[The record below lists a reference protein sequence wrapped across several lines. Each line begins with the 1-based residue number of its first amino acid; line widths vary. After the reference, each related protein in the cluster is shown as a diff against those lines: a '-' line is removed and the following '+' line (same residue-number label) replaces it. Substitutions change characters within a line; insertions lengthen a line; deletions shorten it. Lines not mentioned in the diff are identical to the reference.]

1 MAGKF
6 EPADQLDETTWSKA
20 ILKTQLNP
28 RSKTGI
34 TQTTSTLP
42 GAIQTTGLTTYTL
55 SDILQGVATYK
66 PKIVTLESFNTQL
79 SQELQSLRTQDKYV
93 ENQKLSPYDV
103 FLNKPDSSQTLDAS
117 TVAATT
123 NQNNN
128 VSGVVPVPGDYSAI
142 TLEGKTILWVP
153 VFDPLGPEPPHHT
166 ILPNTNAAHQF
177 LDQAWSGQVYI
188 SESLTRQDG
197 KGVGGYSNGEHPYG
211 MALDFSVA
219 HKTGPANAEEQ
230 ALGNS
235 VANWFCANP
244 LVFDISYV
252 IWYDKINNGTGWNPY
267 YSNGGKTQGNDTAQH
282 RDHVH
287 ISFNA
292 QSEYTVGS
300 DYKRFNKG
308 PYTKTNASPGHGF
321 AGPMGSSW
329 PGAGEAGSWITP

>member
-128 VSGVVPVPGDYSAI
+128 
-142 TLEGKTILWVP
+142 T
-153 VFDPLGPEPPHHT
+153 
-166 ILPNTNAAHQF
+166 NTNAGTGTAETTSTTLDTTAGPGTTIYDPPAGKSWPKGTLSFDQLADLVYTVQDKYGAADKENVIIMVAIAPEESGRRSDAH
-177 LDQAWSGQVYI
+177 
-188 SESLTRQDG
+188 
-197 KGVGGYSNGEHPYG
+197 GVGPKDDSWGLWQINILPAASPQYAIYDLTDPWTNATIMNKMSGNGSNRKPWSAYNNGRYLKNME
-211 MALDFSVA
+211 AARAAV
-219 HKTGPANAEEQ
+219 
-230 ALGNS
+230 
-235 VANWFCANP
+235 
-244 LVFDISYV
+244 
-252 IWYDKINNGTGWNPY
+252 DKIMP
-267 YSNGGKTQGNDTAQH
+267 
-282 RDHVH
+282 
-287 ISFNA
+287 
-292 QSEYTVGS
+292 
-300 DYKRFNKG
+300 
-308 PYTKTNASPGHGF
+308 
-321 AGPMGSSW
+321 
-329 PGAGEAGSWITP
+329 